1 MDEQIYAI
9 ALSHLKGLSLSA
21 ALQLY
26 RHYGSA
32 VAVYEHRAETEGRIR
47 TALADW
53 TEALHRAEAE
63 KAFCEKKDIRILTL
77 NAEDYPARLR
87 ECPDAPLSLFY
98 KGTADLNK
106 LHIISVVGTR
116 KISEYGKEICQR
128 FCTDL
133 KRLIPDCLIVSGL
146 AYGVDIHAHRACL
159 SANAETVAVMAHGMD
174 RIYPTMHR
182 NTAAE
187 MIKLGG
193 LLTEYPTGTNP
204 DKGNFVRRNRIVA
217 GLSAA
222 TVVIESAAK
231 GGGLITARLAQDY
244 DREVFAFPGRIG
256 DRYSEGCNALIRDNG
271 AALLTSAA
279 DLTRALNWETSSEK
293 PEAIQR
299 ELFPELDELQRRI
312 CQQLQGTEGL
322 SLNKLCIELNEP
334 VQRLS
339 ASLLD
344 LEMNGVIKMFGG
356 GKYRLLT

>member
-9 ALSHLKGLSLSA
+9 ALNHLKGLSFSA

-26 RHYGSA
+26 RSYGSA
-32 VAVYEHRAETEGRIR
+32 IAIYEHRSEFEGRIH

-53 TEALHRAEAE
+53 TEALHRAEVE
-63 KAFCEKKDIRILTL
+63 KDFCEKNKIQILTL
-77 NAEDYPARLR
+77 NEEDYPARLR
-87 ECPDAPLSLFY
+87 ECPDAPISLFY

-106 LHIISVVGTR
+106 LHVISVVGTR

-133 KRLIPDCLIVSGL
+133 ACLLPDCLIVSGL

-159 SANAETVAVMAHGMD
+159 EANGETVAVLAHGLD
-174 RIYPTMHR
+174 RIYPSLHR
-182 NTAAE
+182 NTAAQ
-187 MIKLGG
+187 MAKQGG

-244 DREVFAFPGRIG
+244 NRDVFAIPGRIS
-256 DRYSEGCNALIRDNG
+256 DSYSEGSNALIRDNIAG
-271 AALLTSAA
+271 LVTSAA
-279 DLTRALNWETSSEK
+279 DLVRAMNWEISIEK
-293 PEAIQR
+293 PQSIQR
-299 ELFPELDELQRRI
+299 ELFPEMDELQLRI
-312 CQQLQGTEGL
+312 CQLLKGSEGET
-322 SLNKLCIELNEP
+322 LNKLCIELNEP

-339 ASLLD
+339 ASLMD
-344 LEMNGVIKMFGG
+344 LEMIGVVKMFGG
-356 GKYRLLT
+356 GKYKLMN